1 MKSQRLFTLIELLV
15 VIAIIAILAAMLL
28 PALSKAREK
37 ARSISCVSNMKQIG
51 LAQHMYAGDN
61 NDCICAIE
69 LMTTG
74 GWCLRTGL
82 YHRNHS
88 LHYWKSIPNQMLGG
102 GYIGMVDKASTD
114 ITAMVFKFFR
124 CPSDNKHFKKDVDNA
139 DSSYIFWLYGA
150 KNWSTGA
157 LLTSTNSTEQSIIN
171 NRPRLIVGRDNPG
184 RVIMADVP
192 GGAIGGNTP
201 NHPGNLNLLM
211 MDGHAES
218 KALSLGDINSLGNMW
233 YYIPD
238 KFDLDK

>member
-1 MKSQRLFTLIELLV
+1 MKKQRLFTLIELLV

-37 ARSISCVSNMKQIG
+37 ARSIACVSNMKQIG
-51 LAQHMYAGDN
+51 LAQHMYASDN
-61 NDCICAIE
+61 NDSICAIA

-74 GWCLRTGL
+74 GWGLRNGL

-124 CPSDNKHFKKDVDNA
+124 CPSDTTHFKKDIDNA
-139 DSSYIFWLYGA
+139 DCSYIFWLYGA
-150 KNWSTGA
+150 KNWSSGA
-157 LLTSTNSTEQSIIN
+157 LLTSSNSTEQSIIN

-184 RVIMADVP
+184 RVIMADFP
-192 GGAIGGNTP
+192 GGAIGANTP

-211 MDGHAES
+211 MGGHVES

-238 KFDLDK
+238 KFDSDK